1 MTKTDELGTV
11 PAPKLRLPLPQI
23 APDVYRAMVGL
34 NKAAEAGFDPVLA
47 ELVKIHA
54 SMINGC
60 AFCIDM
66 HTTEALKGGESQ
78 HRIFALPA
86 WRETPF
92 FTAKEQAA
100 LALTEAVTLVTQGH
114 VPDAVY
120 EEAARHFEQEELAK
134 LISLIVTINAWNRFA
149 ITTRMSPAPRDAA

>member
-1 MTKTDELGTV
+1 MTATEERATV
-11 PAPKLRLPLPQI
+11 PAPALRLPLPQL
-23 APDVYRAMVGL
+23 APDVYRAMVEL
-34 NKAAEAGFDPVLA
+34 NKAAEAGVDPVLA

-66 HTTEALKGGESQ
+66 HSTDALKGGEAQ

-92 FTAKEQAA
+92 FSAREQAA
-100 LALTEAVTLVTQGH
+100 LALTEAVTLITQGH

-120 EEAARHFEQEELAK
+120 EEAARHFAQEELAK
-134 LISLIVTINAWNRFA
+134 LISLIVTINAWNRIA
-149 ITTRMSPAPRDAA
+149 ITTRMSPSPRTDA